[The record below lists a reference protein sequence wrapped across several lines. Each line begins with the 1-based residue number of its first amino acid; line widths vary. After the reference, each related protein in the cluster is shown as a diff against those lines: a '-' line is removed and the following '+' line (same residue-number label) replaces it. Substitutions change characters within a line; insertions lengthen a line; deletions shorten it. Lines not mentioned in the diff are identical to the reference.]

1 MIAKRIPMNSAKKSS
16 FAGLVKYI
24 TSSQGINERVGQ
36 VRVTNCQTE
45 ELSWAVHEVLHTQ
58 KINTR
63 AEGDKTYHLL
73 ISLAPGEQPSS
84 EVLRDIEDRVCS
96 AIGYQIISVSVLC
109 ITTLTVCTSTLRST
123 RFTLSATRSMSHIE
137 TSRRWA
143 IYAPAWSLSTD
154 CSR

>member
-1 MIAKRIPMNSAKKSS
+1 M
-16 FAGLVKYI
+16 VKYI

-96 AIGYQIISVSVLC
+96 AIGYQDHQRVSAV
-109 ITTLTVCTSTLRST
+109 
-123 RFTLSATRSMSHIE
+123 HND
-137 TSRRWA
+137 
-143 IYAPAWSLSTD
+143 TD
-154 CSR
+154 CLHIHIAINKIHTERHTLHEPYRHFKT